1 MPKTKS
7 IAELEREIAAKE
19 KQLKGLAAER
29 ATVAKRLM
37 KLDRQI
43 AQLGGEAVPSG
54 QAGKKAAKKKVPRKQ
69 KRAKN
74 TISLKNA
81 LVKALIGKK
90 GVTVGDAMDAVLAS
104 GYKTTSKGFR
114 SIVNQTLIKDKQFKN
129 VGRGKYALKAAKT
142 TVAKKAKAPKK

>member
-1 MPKTKS
+1 MLASGGFPGVTPS
-7 IAELEREIAAKE
+7 RRAWLPDWAESWEIGGFSGE
-19 KQLKGLAAER
+19 GR
-29 ATVAKRLM
+29 S
-37 KLDRQI
+37 QI
-43 AQLGGEAVPSG
+43 AIATMKP
-54 QAGKKAAKKKVPRKQ
+54 A
-69 KRAKN
+69 
-74 TISLKNA
+74 
-81 LVKALIGKK
+81 KALTGKK